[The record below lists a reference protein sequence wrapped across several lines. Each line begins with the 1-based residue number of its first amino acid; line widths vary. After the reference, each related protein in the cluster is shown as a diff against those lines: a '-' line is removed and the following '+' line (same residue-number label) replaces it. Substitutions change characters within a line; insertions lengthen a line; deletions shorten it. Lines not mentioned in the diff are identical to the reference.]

1 MNNKVS
7 ERGKIVI
14 IVAPSGTGKS
24 TLIKR
29 LKEEFRDLHW
39 SVSFTTR
46 PMREGEV
53 DGKHYFYIS
62 QDEFLKKKDQGDF
75 IEWAEVHGNYYG
87 TSLGFVSSKVN
98 HGYSLLF
105 DLDVQGAD
113 NMKKQFGDE
122 ARAIFIAPPSLDAL
136 EERLRGRGTEEEDV
150 IKLRLENARG
160 ELSRKDDYDYIVIN
174 DELDKAYSDL
184 KNVVTKILDNDED

>member
-1 MNNKVS
+1 MS
-7 ERGKIVI
+7 ERGKIII

-46 PMREGEV
+46 KIRPGEV

-62 QDEFLKKKDQGDF
+62 REEFLKKKEQGDF
-75 IEWAEVHGNYYG
+75 IEWAEVHGNFYG
-87 TSLGFVSSKVN
+87 TSKGFVESKVS
-98 HGYSLLF
+98 HGYGLLF

-113 NMKKQFGDE
+113 NMKQIYGPE
-122 ARAIFIAPPSLDAL
+122 AHAIFIAPPNIDTL
-136 EERLRGRGTEEEDV
+136 EKRLRGRGTDDEDV
-150 IKLRLENARG
+150 IRLRLENAKE
-160 ELSRKDDYDYIVIN
+160 ELNRKHDYDYIVVN
-174 DELDKAYSDL
+174 DDLEVAYNDL
-184 KNVVTKILDNDED
+184 KSVVAKILSTNS

>member
-1 MNNKVS
+1 MA
-7 ERGKIVI
+7 ERGKIII

-46 PMREGEV
+46 KMRPGEV

-62 QDEFLKKKDQGDF
+62 REEFLKKKDQGDF

-87 TSLGFVSSKVN
+87 TSKGFVESKVS
-98 HGYSLLF
+98 HGFGLLF
-105 DLDVQGAD
+105 DLDVQGVD
-113 NMKKQFGDE
+113 NMKEIYGDE
-122 ARAIFIAPPSLDAL
+122 AHAIFIAPPSLETL
-136 EERLRGRGTEEEDV
+136 EKRLRGRATDDDEV
-150 IKLRLENARG
+150 IKLRLENAKE
-160 ELSRKDDYDYIVIN
+160 ELVRKDDFDYIVIN
-174 DELDKAYSDL
+174 DDLEQAYKDL
-184 KNVVTKILDNDED
+184 REVVLKILKS

>member
-1 MNNKVS
+1 MSDSIGEK
-7 ERGKIVI
+7 GKIII

-24 TLIKR
+24 TLIKS
-29 LKEEFRDLHW
+29 LKEDFRDLHW

-62 QDEFLKKKDQGDF
+62 RDEFLKKKDQGDF
-75 IEWAEVHGNYYG
+75 IEWAEVHGNFYG

-98 HGYSLLF
+98 NGYSLLF

-113 NMKKQFGDE
+113 NMKRVFGDE
-122 ARAIFIAPPSLDAL
+122 AKAIFIAPPSIEAL
-136 EERLRGRGTEEEDV
+136 EERLRGRGTDSEDV
-150 IKLRLENARG
+150 IKLRLENAKG
-160 ELSRKDDYDYIVIN
+160 ELSRRDDYDFVVVN
-174 DELDKAYSDL
+174 DDLSKAYSDL
-184 KNVVTKILDNDED
+184 KAVVEGILQS

>member
-1 MNNKVS
+1 MSSKVG
-7 ERGKIVI
+7 EKGKIII

-62 QDEFLKKKDQGDF
+62 KEEFLKKKDQGDF

-98 HGYSLLF
+98 NGYSLLF

-113 NMKKQFGDE
+113 NMKRQFGDE
-122 ARAIFIAPPSLDAL
+122 AKAIFIAPPSLDAL
-136 EERLRGRGTEEEDV
+136 EQRLRGRGTDSEDV

-160 ELSRKDDYDYIVIN
+160 ELSRRDDYDFVVVN
-174 DELDKAYSDL
+174 DELEKAYGDL
-184 KNVVTKILDNDED
+184 KDIVYKILENNED

>member
-1 MNNKVS
+1 MSDSIGEK
-7 ERGKIVI
+7 GKIII

-24 TLIKR
+24 TLIKS
-29 LKEEFRDLHW
+29 LKEDFRDLHW

-62 QDEFLKKKDQGDF
+62 RDEFLKKKDQGDF
-75 IEWAEVHGNYYG
+75 IEWAEVHGNFYG

-98 HGYSLLF
+98 NGYSLLF

-113 NMKKQFGDE
+113 NMKRVFGDE
-122 ARAIFIAPPSLDAL
+122 AKAIFIAPPSIEAL
-136 EERLRGRGTEEEDV
+136 EERLRGRGTVSEDV
-150 IKLRLENARG
+150 IKLRLENAKG
-160 ELSRKDDYDYIVIN
+160 ELSRRDDYDFVVVN
-174 DELDKAYSDL
+174 DDLSKAYSDL
-184 KNVVTKILDNDED
+184 KAVVEGILQS

>member
-1 MNNKVS
+1 LSDSIGEK
-7 ERGKIVI
+7 GKIII

-24 TLIKR
+24 TLIKS
-29 LKEEFRDLHW
+29 LKEDFRDLHW

-62 QDEFLKKKDQGDF
+62 RDEFLKKKDQGDF
-75 IEWAEVHGNYYG
+75 IEWAEVHGNFYG

-98 HGYSLLF
+98 NGYSLLF

-113 NMKKQFGDE
+113 NMKRVFGDE
-122 ARAIFIAPPSLDAL
+122 AKAIFIAPPSIEAL
-136 EERLRGRGTEEEDV
+136 EERLRGRGTDSEDV
-150 IKLRLENARG
+150 IKLRLENAKG
-160 ELSRKDDYDYIVIN
+160 ELSRRDDYDFVVVN
-174 DELDKAYSDL
+174 DDLSKAYSDL
-184 KNVVTKILDNDED
+184 KAVVEGILQS

>member
-1 MNNKVS
+1 MEKT
-7 ERGKIVI
+7 RGKIII

-46 PMREGEV
+46 EMRPDEV

-62 QDEFLKKKDQGDF
+62 REEFLKKKDQGDF

-87 TSLGFVSSKVN
+87 TSLGFVNSKVN
-98 HGYSLLF
+98 NGYSLLF

-122 ARAIFIAPPSLDAL
+122 ATAIFIAPPGIESLR
-136 EERLRGRGTEEEDV
+136 ERLLGRGTDSEDV
-150 IKLRLENARG
+150 INLRLENARK
-160 ELSRKDDYDYIVIN
+160 ELTRQKDYDFLVIN
-174 DELDKAYSDL
+174 DELEKAYKELSD
-184 KNVVTKILDNDED
+184 VVRITLEGK

>member
-1 MNNKVS
+1 MENK
-7 ERGKIVI
+7 RGNIII

-46 PMREGEV
+46 EMREGEV

-62 QDEFLKKKDQGDF
+62 RDEFLKKRDQGDF
-75 IEWAEVHGNYYG
+75 IEWAEVHGNFYG
-87 TSLGFVSSKVN
+87 TSLGFVNSKVN

-113 NMKKQFGDE
+113 NMKKQFGNE
-122 ARAIFIAPPSLDAL
+122 ATAIFIAPPSLEAL
-136 EERLRGRGTEEEDV
+136 RERLIGRGTDSEDV
-150 IKLRLENARG
+150 IKLRLENAQK
-160 ELSRKDDYDYIVIN
+160 ELERQNDYDHVVVN
-174 DELDKAYSDL
+174 DDLDKAYEDL
-184 KNVVTKILDNDED
+184 RKIVSATLEG